1 MKRKRIENNKTIL
14 RLLFSVLFGVA
25 ILAGCTDD
33 AFESGKGG
41 VVDQTGVPEGFVRAR
56 INLVPAEYEAIQTKT
71 LDNAKEHEWS
81 HVFVGQ
87 FDQNDQLVT
96 VQRHE
101 YGTNGN
107 FEMLLEDNGED
118 NTLYFITNYGDKDGS
133 LTDPDH
139 NPFINPENN
148 TQFANLTEFKAHVY
162 TPVSADN
169 AGISEGEKLV
179 MVGSIRMKVDRE
191 DVSISTI
198 LVYVDKLTAKLD
210 VLINAAQSIADP
222 SHPFL
227 GATLDIT
234 GLKIMNVPKHAAFT
248 SDGKQIS
255 SKEELASIDAS
266 LSYEVEGLSK
276 KYQTTES
283 YYILENRMHA
293 NNLKLQPLDESQRG
307 QEQYKNQAAKDHGID
322 SLATYL
328 LIEGELNDGRN
339 VGKPRWMI
347 YLGENNLDNFNI
359 NRNTHYTIT
368 VQIDGAGIAT
378 SDIRVDKEKLYVR
391 ELRYL
396 NGRYGSNRSPET
408 SYSGPNDLNWGN
420 QVAVAKDKV
429 ANSAYLYMD
438 AGDGRWSFD
447 LTNTN
452 GIPITNWSG
461 LSVSYLPLAEPEATG
476 PGTAPGMDPNVI
488 LNKWLDDTD
497 ESNWKLC
504 DKNAHPEGFPSG
516 VRVRVNIGV
525 NMVPAQRTVDF
536 RYYNVKEP
544 DQKRI
549 WRITQYATDQITIL
563 DRNFIPSEEGVYG
576 MMVRATENTYWRLQ
590 SGNSTNFSFQG
601 VVDSQGNT
609 MQTSV
614 GTGFTKGNG
623 VILYKVRQYDG
634 VPYRNQAVVIRTFDR
649 DPNSTDPA
657 PISVDKTAYIYQMGS
672 AENLLAT
679 KGLATKRYV
688 YDYST
693 DPLFETMFAF
703 PTAIPIGINL
713 VDIDYSKDE
722 SLFDATSTT
731 DGKENTLRIFQKLE
745 GHVVDETKQASM
757 GLTAPPVFSPAGL
770 CMMMNKEWW
779 TITDRN
785 DPKYEWY
792 LPARYHG
799 LMDATAVMLG
809 IKGMGHTGQAAF
821 WTSTAPQTRP
831 TQEQHSVYFAG
842 TTVDVSANYSTN
854 STVRC
859 VRDKKVVGKSYP
871 YLTEDYA
878 GNPVIVTYEEVDGVP
893 KGYVDV
899 QTGTNVS
906 QQYYKLGK
914 PLRFTRPGQVSN
926 EGGQGPSDPN
936 WSYLSPKFRVA
947 KQDAPIRGSDLTGP
961 WPTASGWSN
970 ENAVNVA
977 TPATGCAAYVED
989 GTGWRLPSEL
999 EMRLILLLGGG
1010 VGSESDVAKVP
1021 VVQEGGK
1028 SFLDFKASGFN
1039 LLGTTNGTTYWVN
1052 RKYPNDNRAVYFTV
1066 SGRWAN
1072 AISGSATD
1080 WKANQRVRCVRDI

>member
-14 RLLFSVLFGVA
+14 RLLFSVLFGVV

-41 VVDQTGVPEGFVRAR
+41 AVDQTGVPEGFVRAR
-56 INLVPAEYEAIQTKT
+56 INLVSSEYEAIQTKT

-87 FDQNDQLVT
+87 FDQNGLLVT

-107 FEMLLEDNGED
+107 FDMLLEKSEED
-118 NTLYFITNYGDKDGS
+118 NTLYFITNYGDKEGDLS
-133 LTDPDH
+133 DPGH
-139 NPFINPENN
+139 NPFINPETNA
-148 TQFANLTEFKAHVY
+148 QFDNLTEFKAHVY

-179 MVGSIRMKVDRE
+179 MVGSIRMKVERE
-191 DVSISTI
+191 DVAISAI

-210 VLINAAQSIADP
+210 VLIKAAQSIADP

-255 SKEELASIDAS
+255 TQDELTSIDAS
-266 LSYEVEGLSK
+266 LKYELEGLVKS
-276 KYQTTES
+276 YQTTES
-283 YYILENRMHA
+283 YYVLENRMHDD
-293 NNLKLQPLDESQRG
+293 NVKLQPFDESKRG
-307 QEQYKNQAAKDHGID
+307 QEQFKNQAAIDYEID

-328 LIEGELNDGRN
+328 LIVGEMNDGRN
-339 VGKPRWMI
+339 VGKVTWAI
-347 YLGENNLDNFNI
+347 YLGENNLDNFNVK
-359 NRNTHYTIT
+359 RNTHYTIT
-368 VQIDGAGIAT
+368 VNIDGAGVAT
-378 SDIRVDKEKLYVR
+378 SDFRVNHDQLYVR
-391 ELRYL
+391 ELRFL
-396 NGRYGSNRSPET
+396 NGRYASNRSPET
-408 SYSGPNDLNWGN
+408 SYSGATDLNWGN
-420 QVAVAKDKV
+420 QVAEAKDKV
-429 ANSAYLYMD
+429 ANNAYLYMD

-447 LTNTN
+447 LTNTSGN
-452 GIPITNWSG
+452 PITNWPE
-461 LSVSYLPLAEPEATG
+461 LSVSYLPLADPLATD
-476 PGTAPGMDPNVI
+476 PGTVPGMNADVI
-488 LNKWLDDTD
+488 LNKWLDDTV
-497 ESNWKLC
+497 ESNWILC
-504 DKNAHPEGFPSG
+504 DKDAHPEGFPSG
-516 VRVRVNIGV
+516 VRVRVNIGENV
-525 NMVPAQRTVDF
+525 MPAQRTADF

-544 DQKRI
+544 DKTRI
-549 WRITQYATDQITIL
+549 WRITQFATENIMIL
-563 DRNFIPSEEGVYG
+563 DRNFIPSDEGLYG
-576 MMVRATENTYWRLQ
+576 VMVRATENTYWRLETVA
-590 SGNSTNFSFQG
+590 NNANITFDK
-601 VVDSQGNT
+601 VVDSEGNT
-609 MQTSV
+609 VQTTPGSGSV
-614 GTGFTKGNG
+614 NGHGT
-623 VILYKVRQYDG
+623 ILFNAKKYNG
-634 VPYRNQAVVIRTFDR
+634 VPYRSLAISVKTFDG
-649 DPNSTDPA
+649 DPTGGVEPN
-657 PISVDKTAYIYQMGS
+657 SVDKNVYIYQMAS
-672 AENLLAT
+672 AENMLAT
-679 KGLATKRYV
+679 KGLAEKRYV

-693 DPLFETMFAF
+693 NPLFETMFAF

-722 SLFDATSTT
+722 SRFDASSTT

-745 GHVVDETKQASM
+745 GHVVDESKRASM
-757 GLTAPPVFSPAGL
+757 GLKAPPVFSPAGI

-779 TITDRN
+779 KITDRN
-785 DPKYEWY
+785 DPNYEWY

-821 WTSTAPQTRP
+821 WTSTAPLTRP

-842 TTVDVSANYSTN
+842 TTVDVSANYSAN

-859 VRDKKVVGKSYP
+859 VRDKTVEGRSYP

-878 GNPVIVTYEEVDGVP
+878 GNPVVVSYEEVNGVP
-893 KGYVDV
+893 QGYVDV

-914 PLRFTRPGQVSN
+914 PLRFTRPGQVSH

-947 KQDAPIRGSDLTGP
+947 KQDAPISGSALTGP

-977 TPATGCAAYVED
+977 SPATGCAAYVED

-1010 VGSESDVAKVP
+1010 VGSESSVAQVP
-1021 VVQEGGK
+1021 VIQAGGK

-1039 LLGTTNGTTYWVN
+1039 LLGTTNGVTYWVN
-1052 RKYPNDNRAVYFTV
+1052 RKYPNDNRAVNFTV

-1072 AISGSATD
+1072 AISGSASD
-1080 WKANQRVRCVRDI
+1080 WKSNQRVRCVRDI